1 MKVTD
6 EVFRLMV
13 EIQDE
18 VHRFAISYHKKKR
31 SKAQTK
37 SELDDIQGVG
47 PATKQKILQHF
58 GSVARARR
66 AEKEEWIKL
75 LGSRSGTKVYE
86 YFQSK
91 ITP

>member
-18 VHRFAISYHKKKR
+18 VHRFAITYHKKKR
-31 SKAQTK
+31 SKSQTK

-47 PATKQKILQHF
+47 PMAKQKILQHF
-58 GSVARARR
+58 GSVARARM
-66 AEKEEWIKL
+66 AEKGEWTEL
-75 LGSRSGTKVYE
+75 LGSSLGSKVYE
-86 YFQSK
+86 YFRSK

>member
-1 MKVTD
+1 
-6 EVFRLMV
+6 MV

-18 VHRFAISYHKKKR
+18 VHRFAITFHKKKR

-47 PATKQKILQHF
+47 PITKQKILQHF
-58 GSVARARR
+58 GSVVHAKRADMN
-66 AEKEEWIKL
+66 ELINL
-75 LGSRSGTKVYE
+75 LGSRLGTIIYE
-86 YFQSK
+86 HFHGK